1 MNNTINT
8 ELTEEQKE
16 KIDNELIYCPRNP
29 SFDEIIDNIYIGN
42 YAFALNKKMLVENKI
57 THILN
62 CGNGLMN
69 FYENENILKYLYLP
83 LYDSPYE
90 KIEKHLEKSNKFIKE
105 GSENGNKVLVHC
117 GCGVSRSVTVTYM
130 YMIMEKGLTFSK
142 AKEIMSSKRKCAY
155 PNEGFVKQLM
165 AKSMELHHEI

>member
-1 MNNTINT
+1 MNEINT

-16 KIDNELIYCPRNP
+16 KIDNELVYCPRNP
-29 SFDEIIDNIYIGN
+29 SFDEIIDNIYVGN
-42 YAFALNKKMLVENKI
+42 YAFALNKKMLIDNKI
-57 THILN
+57 AHILN

-69 FYENENILKYLYLP
+69 FYEKENIFKYLYLP
-83 LYDSPYE
+83 LYDSPNE

-130 YMIMEKGLTFSK
+130 YMIMEKGYTFSK
-142 AKEIMSSKRKCAY
+142 AKEIMSNKRKCAY